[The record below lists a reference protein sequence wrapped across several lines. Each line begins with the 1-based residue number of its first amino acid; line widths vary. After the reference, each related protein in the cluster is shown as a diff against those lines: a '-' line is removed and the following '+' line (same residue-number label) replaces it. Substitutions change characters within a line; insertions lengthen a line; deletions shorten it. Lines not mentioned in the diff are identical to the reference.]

1 MSDSNRNSY
10 QLVAPDSGKGP
21 VLAAEYI
28 RMSTDNQ
35 RYSRGNQAKVIR
47 EYAEARNIHVVR
59 TYYDAGKSGL
69 TYEGREAL
77 KLLLADVLK
86 GGAVFSLVLVYD
98 VSRWGRFQ
106 DVDEAAHY
114 EFLCRQAGVG
124 IEYCAE
130 PFANDGSPLSSMQK
144 NLKRAMAGE
153 YSRELSVKSYAGLAN
168 LAKRGYR
175 LGGPAGYGLRRAIVD
190 ASGKVN
196 RVLEFGEHK
205 SAHSDRLTLVPGPAA
220 EVRVVEQIFHMFV
233 KRKFTEARIV
243 ATLNRR
249 GVLNERGQPWILGG
263 SLGGVLTNE
272 AYIGNAVWN
281 KTRSKLKSKV
291 VRNPESE
298 WIRIEGAYQ
307 PIIDKATFEAARA
320 RINARPKWL
329 TTEEMLAR
337 LRRLYES
344 EGHLTVDIMRASRDL
359 PDPATY
365 SNRFGSIYRAYS
377 LVGFTPNKIAY
388 HREARRQLR
397 GRCSWLFREIVA
409 GFESAG
415 AVVDRDVEADT
426 LTINHEFTV
435 AVALARCGRVW
446 NGVQTWR
453 VPSPVGP
460 APDILL
466 IVRLIWAGETPLDY
480 YAVPRDKISFLPYRL
495 AVRSAYP
502 IECYRLQS
510 LQPLFDLGATADIGL
525 GR

>member
-1 MSDSNRNSY
+1 MTLLQSTATPTN
-10 QLVAPDSGKGP
+10 
-21 VLAAEYI
+21 AAEYI

-47 EYAEARNIHVVR
+47 EYAAARGINVVR

-69 TYEGREAL
+69 TYEGRDAL

-86 GGAVFSLVLVYD
+86 GGTEFTLILVYD

-106 DVDEAAHY
+106 DADEAAHY
-114 EFLCRQAGVG
+114 EFLCRQAGVR

-130 PFANDGSPLSSMQK
+130 PFDNDGSPLSSMAK
-144 NLKRAMAGE
+144 SMKRAMAGE

-190 ASGKVN
+190 ASGKVI

-205 SAHSDRLTLVPGPAA
+205 SAHSDRLTLVPGPIA
-220 EVRVVEQIFHMFV
+220 EVKVVRQIFDMFV
-233 KRKFTEARIV
+233 NKRFAERRIV

-249 GVLNERGQPWILGG
+249 DVLNERGKPWVLGG

-298 WIRIEGAYQ
+298 WIRIEGAYH
-307 PIIDKATFEAARA
+307 PIVDKATFMAAQG

-329 TTEEMLAR
+329 SSDEMIVR
-337 LRRLYES
+337 LKRVYES
-344 EGHLTVDIMRASRDL
+344 EGHLTVDIMRASPDL

-365 SNRFGSIYRAYS
+365 ANRFGSIYRAYA
-377 LVGFTPNKIAY
+377 LVGFSPKKIAY
-388 HREARRQLR
+388 HKEARRQLR
-397 GRCSWLFREIVA
+397 QRCGWLFREIVD
-409 GFESAG
+409 GFERAG
-415 AVVDRDVEADT
+415 AAVERNVETDT
-426 LTINHEFTV
+426 LTINSEFTV
-435 AVALARCGRVW
+435 AVVLARCGRVW

-453 VPSPVGP
+453 VPSPLGQT
-460 APDILL
+460 PDILL
-466 IVRLIWAGETPLDY
+466 IVRLRWAEESPLDY
-480 YAVPRDKISFLPYRL
+480 YAVPRGKIGALPYRL
-495 AVRSAYP
+495 PIRSAYP
-502 IECYRLQS
+502 VECHQLQS
-510 LQPLFDLGATADIGL
+510 LQPLFELGATADIGL
-525 GR
+525 AR